1 MRDMRV
7 LNRCKKDK
15 RPVISVPKRGF
26 LMALFL
32 SLSCLAWDPPP
43 SRGQELLS
51 LSGITEPIM
60 DVTLSLTVEG
70 TVSEIFFKEGAQ
82 VKKGQVILELDNAL
96 ERLEVQRRKLLWES
110 KAELESAEAR
120 VATLRSMV
128 ESTRDLFKSTGSVS
142 KEELD
147 KLELEYAL
155 AIAELK
161 GTKIAEERER
171 IEYQMAIQTLAKR
184 RLKSPIQGTII
195 KLLLEVGE
203 TCEPE
208 QPLVQVVDTSRSRF
222 VCNVEEW
229 VGRTLSKGQ
238 SVDLKIRTGSQSL
251 PKKGTIVFVSPVVD
265 PASGLLEV
273 KAEFDNKDGA
283 VRPGIS
289 GVMLL
294 KIPKSRAL

>member
-155 AIAELK
+155 AVAEQK
-161 GTKIAEERER
+161 GTSIAEERER